1 MKVSRRCAAIA
12 ALCLF
17 VFCASQG
24 IGSENKSEH
33 KPFSRITPVVA
44 AVQKTQDSIV
54 SVRVPRSGLKDMVGT
69 GVIVDEGGLIITNRH
84 VVAASN
90 RVTVVMWDNS
100 TQMSGEVIHMDANTD
115 LALVRVKTSK
125 KLQALKPAP
134 VNDLMPGETVIAI
147 GHPYGYTNTVSTG
160 IISALGREIRMP
172 TGDTLTGLIQTSAP
186 INPGNSGGPLLNING
201 EFIGVNVALREGAQ
215 CIAFAINAG
224 TVERLLAKHARGLA
238 AAQHGLE
245 YEGKVLGETGD
256 RQRVVVAT
264 SSPETKA
271 DLKKGDEIL
280 TVGDRM
286 IRTAFDLERSVLNKK
301 PGDQVSVKINRDG
314 KELTVQLTLLPSQ
327 GGSVAQTTSPR
338 SQPANTSYS
347 AVADRNR

>member
-1 MKVSRRCAAIA
+1 MKD
-12 ALCLF
+12 L
-17 VFCASQG
+17 
-24 IGSENKSEH
+24 
-33 KPFSRITPVVA
+33 
-44 AVQKTQDSIV
+44 
-54 SVRVPRSGLKDMVGT
+54 VGT

-90 RVTVVMWDNS
+90 RVTVVLHDNT
-100 TQMSGEVIHMDANTD
+100 TQISGEVIHMDASTD
-115 LALVRVKTSK
+115 LALVRIKTSK

-134 VNDLMPGETVIAI
+134 VGDLMPGETVIAI

-160 IISALGREIRMP
+160 IISALGREIQMP

-224 TVERLLAKHARGLA
+224 TVERLLKKHARGMA
-238 AAQHGLE
+238 VAQHGLE

-256 RQRVVVAT
+256 RQRVVVVHA
-264 SSPETKA
+264 SPETKA

-286 IRTAFDLERSVLNKK
+286 VRTAFDLERSVLDKK
-301 PGDQVSVKINRDG
+301 PGDKVAVKVNRDG
-314 KELTVQLTLLPSQ
+314 KELTVQLTLLPSEA
-327 GGSVAQTTSPR
+327 SSTAQAATPR
-338 SQPANTSYS
+338 TQSSNTGYS